1 MIRRTLLYG
10 VCHQRSIFPRGTW
23 SIAAASQPSRI
34 RTLNCIPCDSARK
47 PTSLNLERIRFF
59 CNTRPLGKKDK
70 SKGSTVDFSHSDT
83 AAAAADP
90 LDLSL
95 LHDGIAEALQRLK
108 DDFSKLRAGGRL
120 NPEVIENL
128 RVHLKGGK
136 ESVRLGDL
144 AQVIPK
150 GGRMLTIMVG
160 EEDLIKPMSSAITAS
175 NLSLTPQR
183 DPHNLQLNVQIPPP
197 TRESRDQMIKTAKAA
212 MERAANSVRKSRS
225 TLHKRLQEMQ
235 KKKMARPD
243 DIRKA
248 HDQMEKVVEKGQKEV
263 KDLFETARRS
273 IEQS

>member
-10 VCHQRSIFPRGTW
+10 VVCHQRSIFPRGTW
-23 SIAAASQPSRI
+23 SIAAASQPSRL
-34 RTLNCIPCDSARK
+34 RTLNRDSA
-47 PTSLNLERIRFF
+47 TSLNLERIRFF
-59 CNTRPLGKKDK
+59 CNTRPLGKKNK
-70 SKGSTVDFSHSDT
+70 SKGSTLDFSHSDT

-160 EEDLIKPMSSAITAS
+160 EEDVSCVGSNNSRPFSRRFSQSSW
-175 NLSLTPQR
+175 SL
-183 DPHNLQLNVQIPPP
+183 
-197 TRESRDQMIKTAKAA
+197 
-212 MERAANSVRKSRS
+212 
-225 TLHKRLQEMQ
+225 
-235 KKKMARPD
+235 
-243 DIRKA
+243 
-248 HDQMEKVVEKGQKEV
+248 KEV
-263 KDLFETARRS
+263 AHECLSIGAPDLTGIS
-273 IEQS
+273 ISLSNR

>member
-1 MIRRTLLYG
+1 
-10 VCHQRSIFPRGTW
+10 
-23 SIAAASQPSRI
+23 
-34 RTLNCIPCDSARK
+34 
-47 PTSLNLERIRFF
+47 
-59 CNTRPLGKKDK
+59 
-70 SKGSTVDFSHSDT
+70 
-83 AAAAADP
+83 
-90 LDLSL
+90 
-95 LHDGIAEALQRLK
+95 
-108 DDFSKLRAGGRL
+108 
-120 NPEVIENL
+120 VIENL

>member
-23 SIAAASQPSRI
+23 SIAAASQPSRL

-108 DDFSKLRAGGRL
+108 DDLSKLRAGGRL
-120 NPEVIENL
+120 NPDVIENL

-160 EEDLIKPMSSAITAS
+160 EEDVSCVGSNNSRPFSRRFSQSSW
-175 NLSLTPQR
+175 SL
-183 DPHNLQLNVQIPPP
+183 
-197 TRESRDQMIKTAKAA
+197 
-212 MERAANSVRKSRS
+212 
-225 TLHKRLQEMQ
+225 
-235 KKKMARPD
+235 
-243 DIRKA
+243 
-248 HDQMEKVVEKGQKEV
+248 KEV
-263 KDLFETARRS
+263 SHECLSIGAPDLTGIS
-273 IEQS
+273 ISLSNR